1 VLFIV
6 SKKELSFVCDNFSSW
21 FNLTSGVGVQGS
33 DKVWLDLGTMKASYK
48 QVLQVFTN
56 HQDSSHVAQ
65 IGISEMEDSQWGMFL
80 A

>member
-1 VLFIV
+1 MLFIV

-65 IGISEMEDSQWGMFL
+65 IGSSEMEDSQWGMFL